1 MTTAALFG
9 RARNGVDA
17 RLHRVYDV
25 LMRKIGTREL
35 KQNPQ
40 AVIQRVLETG
50 EDHEITTY
58 GQPTGVRLVRDEPR
72 PKRWITGAELMAMDV
87 EPMSEADRDAWKK
100 DMESF
105 LAEEPTD
112 PWEQQKP

>member
-1 MTTAALFG
+1 MTAVAIA
-9 RARNGVDA
+9 RAVIGVDVG
-17 RLHRVYDV
+17 LHRPYDAF
-25 LMRKIGTREL
+25 MRTVGTREL

-50 EDHEITTY
+50 EDHEITAY

-72 PKRWITGAELMAMDV
+72 PKQWVTGAELMAMDI
-87 EPMSEADRDAWKK
+87 EPMSKADRDAWKK
-100 DMESF
+100 DMEGF

-112 PWEQQKP
+112 PWEQQQ